1 LTYETI
7 SAGLFAGVVGL
18 ALYGLRMR
26 TEANNWHSNHLGE
39 LYQLQNKARAR
50 FNKEVVKFA
59 QEVTKDANSEEE
71 KQRNVNQSSLTTKF
85 EDLSKILAEEKEVN
99 DNYDAIKE
107 SRRKEGGTM
116 AVIAIFIAFNAAIL
130 LTLGDNPL
138 ITQNANGVFEPSAQL
153 VLIGTVV
160 IFITYLGME
169 MKKYDDTYNAKI
181 DWHQDKLK
189 KQRIDVSRTALSQES
204 DDPDFEG

>member
-1 LTYETI
+1 MTYETI

-26 TEANNWHSNHLGE
+26 TEANNWHSNHLSE

-50 FNKEVVKFA
+50 FNKEVVNFA
-59 QEVTKDANSEEE
+59 QEVTKGANSEEE
-71 KQRNVNQSSLTTKF
+71 KARNVNQSNLTTKF
-85 EDLSKILAEEKEVN
+85 EDLSRILAEEKEVN

-130 LTLGDNPL
+130 LSLGDNPL
-138 ITQNANGVFEPSAQL
+138 ITQNANGVFEPSAQV

-160 IFITYLGME
+160 IFIIYLGME

-189 KQRIDVSRTALSQES
+189 KQRIDVSRTALSKELE
-204 DDPDFEG
+204 DPDFEG